1 MAESVF
7 APVPAA
13 QPASEQLLARLSLEE
28 KITLPTGADF
38 WTLHGHAGIG
48 LRPAVGPGN
57 GQRQQPLRGLAQVAG
72 LPHQL
77 GDPRAAPSRRPR
89 AAGLTPR
96 AGVPDRLG

>member
-13 QPASEQLLARLSLEE
+13 QPASEELLARLSLEE

-38 WTLHGHAGIG
+38 WTLHGHAEIG
-48 LRPAVGPGN
+48 HRPADSPGN
-57 GQRQQPLRGLAQVAG
+57 GQRQQPLPGLAKVAH

-77 GDPRAAPSRRPR
+77 GDRGPLRHGGRGPRASRREL
-89 AAGLTPR
+89 ASGI
-96 AGVPDRLG
+96 V